1 MDGAKSGGGGGVL
14 DSKASLIERCFPVRR
29 EDGRLPGRHLRR
41 ADSRAEWRVILP
53 KSREKP
59 NHRMTNPATIRRQSL
74 ETQNTSTFKASKI
87 VSELTRYAT
96 ARMAEI

>member
-1 MDGAKSGGGGGVL
+1 
-14 DSKASLIERCFPVRR
+14 
-29 EDGRLPGRHLRR
+29 
-41 ADSRAEWRVILP
+41 
-53 KSREKP
+53 
-59 NHRMTNPATIRRQSL
+59 MTNPATIRRQSL